1 MTSILSNTQPTTW
14 VGIDIAKRH
23 NDVLVER
30 PGHRRRRFRVA
41 NRLDDYQRFSEFLTD
56 LPERPVIGFEA
67 TGNYHR
73 TLAFFLAK
81 KGFSLRLVSSVAA
94 ARTREAL
101 YNSWDK
107 NDPKDAQVIIHMLK
121 TGVTQYYH
129 DPLIHE
135 INELQE
141 LSKTHFQISLH
152 KVRIQHSI
160 LTHYLPLYFP
170 EAEKYMT
177 NSRAQWFTHLIERY
191 PCRAAVTK
199 FSQEKFIDDA
209 WSFVGRKVNKTAF
222 LEDFYETATQTI
234 GLPVSEDSEAIRMF
248 RIVLREHQR
257 LCVVRADI
265 EKEAESFLGDNLDYI
280 RLKTL
285 PGIGPILSLTILAE
299 GGDLRRFAHHRQFL
313 KYCGFDLAS
322 QQSGQFRGR
331 SKLSKR
337 GNRRLRYAFWM
348 AATIAIRMREN
359 SFRDKYARYTQS
371 DPTNADLK
379 RKALT
384 AVAAKM
390 ARVAHGMIKN
400 ETNYRPF
407 HERAVPGGAIPSKG
421 R

>member
-1 MTSILSNTQPTTW
+1 M
-14 VGIDIAKRH
+14 
-23 NDVLVER
+23 
-30 PGHRRRRFRVA
+30 
-41 NRLDDYQRFSEFLTD
+41 RL
-56 LPERPVIGFEA
+56 I
-67 TGNYHR
+67 
-73 TLAFFLAK
+73 
-81 KGFSLRLVSSVAA
+81 SSVAA

-121 TGVTQYYH
+121 TGLTQHYH

-170 EAEKYMT
+170 EAEKYMKST
-177 NSRAQWFTHLIERY
+177 RAQWFTHLIERY
-191 PCRAAVTK
+191 PCRAAVEK
-199 FSQEKFIDDA
+199 FSQAEFIEDA

-222 LEDFYETATQTI
+222 LEDFYETATNTI

-257 LCVVRADI
+257 LCEVRAEI
-265 EKEAESFLGDNLDYI
+265 EKEAESFLGDDVDYI

-299 GGDLRRFAHHRQFL
+299 AGDLRRFAHHRQFL

-322 QQSGQFRGR
+322 KQSGQFRGR
-331 SKLSKR
+331 TKLSKR

-371 DPTNADLK
+371 DPANADLK

-407 HERAVPGGAIPSKG
+407 HERAVPGGTIPAKG

>member
-1 MTSILSNTQPTTW
+1 MTSILSNTQPTAW
-14 VGIDIAKRH
+14 VGIDIAKRQ
-23 NDVLVER
+23 NDVLVDR
-30 PGHRRRRFRVA
+30 PGHRRRKFRVA
-41 NRLDDYQRFSEFLTD
+41 NRLDDYQSFAKFLND

-73 TLAFFLAK
+73 TLAFFLAE

-121 TGVTQYYH
+121 TGLTQHYH
-129 DPLIHE
+129 DPLVHE

-170 EAEKYMT
+170 EAEKYMK
-177 NSRAQWFTHLIERY
+177 SRRAQWFTHLIERY
-191 PCRAAVTK
+191 PCRAAVEK
-199 FSQEKFIDDA
+199 FSQAEFIEDA

-222 LEDFYETATQTI
+222 LEDFYETATNTI

-257 LCVVRADI
+257 LCEVRAEI
-265 EKEAESFLGDNLDYI
+265 EKEAESFLGDDVDYI

-285 PGIGPILSLTILAE
+285 PGVGPILSLTILAE
-299 GGDLRRFAHHRQFL
+299 GGDLRA
-313 KYCGFDLAS
+313 
-322 QQSGQFRGR
+322 
-331 SKLSKR
+331 
-337 GNRRLRYAFWM
+337 
-348 AATIAIRMREN
+348 
-359 SFRDKYARYTQS
+359 
-371 DPTNADLK
+371 
-379 RKALT
+379 
-384 AVAAKM
+384 
-390 ARVAHGMIKN
+390 
-400 ETNYRPF
+400 
-407 HERAVPGGAIPSKG
+407 
-421 R
+421 